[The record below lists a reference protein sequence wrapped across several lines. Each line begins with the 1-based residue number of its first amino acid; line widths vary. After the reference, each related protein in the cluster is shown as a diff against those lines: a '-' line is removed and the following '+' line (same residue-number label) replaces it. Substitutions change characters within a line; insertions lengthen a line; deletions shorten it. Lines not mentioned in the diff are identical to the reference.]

1 MMIVKLRFVRY
12 SYMSFVVSLS
22 VFCIGRSEKSFIS
35 VMLIDIPRIR
45 ILYTT
50 NQRFTPYTFIDFFII
65 VKNGSRNMHFLFPFL
80 PTLHST
86 NVWGLL
92 KDQGLLLYVRSVR

>member
-1 MMIVKLRFVRY
+1 
-12 SYMSFVVSLS
+12 MSFVVSLS

-65 VKNGSRNMHFLFPFL
+65 ESLKWESKHAFPFPFFAYSSFDQRL
-80 PTLHST
+80 GPT
-86 NVWGLL
+86 
-92 KDQGLLLYVRSVR
+92 